1 MRKLVLATDNKN
13 KVNEIKDILS
23 DLPIEILSKDEIG
36 LEDLKVIEDGETL
49 IDNSLKKAREISKY
63 TDYLVVADDTGLFVE
78 KLNGEPGVYSSRY
91 AGEDGNDKKNVE
103 LLLKKL
109 NGEESN
115 AYFETVICLITEDK
129 KEFIASGRCFG
140 KVLTT
145 VRGENGFGY
154 DPIFQPDGFDK
165 TFAELGSK
173 QKNEISHRRKA
184 IENLREIL
192 IKLLGDENENTC
204 GKWYP

>member
-1 MRKLVLATDNKN
+1 MKKLVLATDNEN
-13 KVNEIKDILS
+13 KINEIKDILS
-23 DLPIEILSKDEIG
+23 DLPIEILSKAEIG
-36 LEDLKVIEDGETL
+36 LENLKVIEDGKTL
-49 IDNSLKKAREISKY
+49 IDNSLKKAREISKH

-78 KLNGEPGVYSSRY
+78 KLDGNPGVYSSRY

-103 LLLKKL
+103 LLLKNL
-109 NGEESN
+109 NGEESR

-129 KEFIASGRCFG
+129 KEYIVSGKCFG
-140 KVLTT
+140 KLLAT

-154 DPIFQPDGFDK
+154 DPVFLPDGFDR

-192 IKLLGDENENTC
+192 IQLLGEKDENTC
-204 GKWYP
+204 GKWYS

>member
-13 KVNEIKDILS
+13 KINEIKDILS
-23 DLPIEILSKDEIG
+23 DLPIEILSKDQIG
-36 LEDLKVIEDGETL
+36 LEDLKVIEDGKTL
-49 IDNSLKKAREISKY
+49 VDNSLKKAREIAKY

-78 KLNGEPGVYSSRY
+78 KLDGKPGVYSSRY

-103 LLLKKL
+103 LLLKNL
-109 NGEESN
+109 EGEESR

-129 KEFIASGRCFG
+129 KEYIASGRCYG

-145 VRGENGFGY
+145 IRGENGFGY
-154 DPIFQPDGFDK
+154 DPIFQPDGFDR

-192 IKLLGDENENTC
+192 IRLLGEKDENTSS
-204 GKWYP
+204 K

>member
-1 MRKLVLATDNKN
+1 MKKLVLATDNEN
-13 KVNEIKDILS
+13 KINEITDILS
-23 DLPIEILSKDEIG
+23 DLPIEILSKAEIG
-36 LEDLKVIEDGETL
+36 LENLKVIEDGKTL
-49 IDNSLKKAREISKY
+49 IDNSLKKAREISKH

-78 KLNGEPGVYSSRY
+78 KLDGNPGVYSSRY

-103 LLLKKL
+103 LLLKNL
-109 NGEESN
+109 NGEESR

-129 KEFIASGRCFG
+129 KEYIVSGKCFG
-140 KVLTT
+140 KVLAT
-145 VRGENGFGY
+145 VRGQNGFGY
-154 DPIFQPDGFDK
+154 DPVFLPDGFDK

-192 IKLLGDENENTC
+192 IQLLGEKDENTC
-204 GKWYP
+204 GK